1 MISRFVKLYT
11 PFICSLI
18 SAIHGVL
25 LLLKVNTSFYWIA
38 SSLTGHS
45 ILLVLFMII
54 HSKRMCKWYKMTL
67 YSMLSI
73 HVLNLL
79 TRLKIIERCD
89 NIKISIVIS
98 VFAIITWLIFRVT
111 YKTAKVIHSACKHSE
126 IE

>member
-1 MISRFVKLYT
+1 
-11 PFICSLI
+11 
-18 SAIHGVL
+18 
-25 LLLKVNTSFYWIA
+25 
-38 SSLTGHS
+38 
-45 ILLVLFMII
+45 
-54 HSKRMCKWYKMTL
+54 MTL

-126 IE
+126 TE